1 MREDDFNLI
10 REPWIRVREQN
21 GTVKEVSLLELFR
34 DAHTFQA
41 LAGEL
46 PTQNAA
52 VLRVLLAVLH
62 TVFSRVDAEGAEIPL
77 EELSNAQILARWGSI
92 WHMGKFPVKPI
103 ETYLNSVME
112 RFWLFDPVHPFFQC
126 PAAKKLAGPD
136 EKGILK
142 CKAEKLNSAIDQS
155 NNKAR
160 IFLGCSGEKME
171 RLSYAE
177 AARWLIHLVE
187 CGDAG
192 LKESSQSKKNTRN
205 IEKGSPGVGWLA
217 KLGIVYAEGD
227 NLFETMMLNFVLW
240 PNGEGPDLEEETPLW
255 ELEQM
260 PGEERQKLPW
270 PDNMAALLTY
280 PCRFVMLERKD
291 GYVIGCDPLFGV
303 FFDENEDAANL
314 EQMTRR
320 NGKKNENDS
329 QYRPIAHEQGTFLW
343 QEFNSLLSEGTEGSD
358 QRPGV
363 VRWIGSIQ
371 GRKQGLTRDKRIRFH
386 SVSISHKNG
395 SSIEQVEEDRLDLH
409 ANLIS
414 ELGRD
419 WRKVICQEVEFTQ
432 KVSWQLGYLAEGLWI
447 AASGNKAP
455 EGKAKDNAEKQVR
468 RAKDAAVASFYQTM
482 DLAFRSWVCGISAE
496 DPNMEDKRREWRDFV
511 RYRARAMG
519 EDMALQAGP
528 SAYAGHSVAN
538 KNKEPRFYSTAAVY
552 GNFLRNINNIH

>member
-10 REPWIRVREQN
+10 SEPWIKVRKME
-21 GTVKEVSLLELFR
+21 GDVAEVSLLELFR
-34 DAHTFQA
+34 EAHTYQA

-62 TVFSRVDAEGAEIPL
+62 TVFSRVDAEGAEISL
-77 EELSNAQILARWGSI
+77 EELSDAKILARWGSI

-103 ETYLNSVME
+103 ETYLNSVEE

-126 PAAKKLAGPD
+126 PEAKKIAGPD

-142 CKAEKLNSAIDQS
+142 CKAEKLNSTIDQS

-171 RLSYAE
+171 RLTYAE

-205 IEKGSPGVGWLA
+205 VEKGSPGVGWLA

-227 NLFETMMLNFVLW
+227 NLFETLMLNFVLW

-280 PCRFVMLERKD
+280 PCRFVMLERND

-320 NGKKNENDS
+320 NGKKNENYS
-329 QYRPIAHEQGTFLW
+329 QYRPMAHEQGTFLW
-343 QEFNSLLSEGTEGSD
+343 QEFNSLLSEGAEGCD

-371 GRKQGLTRDKRIRFH
+371 GRKQGPARDKLIRFH

-395 SSIEQVEEDRLDLH
+395 SSIDRVEEDCLDLH
-409 ANLIS
+409 IDLIS

-432 KVSWQLGYLAEGLWI
+432 KVSRQLGYLAEGLWI
-447 AASGNKAP
+447 AASGSKAP
-455 EGKAKDNAEKQVR
+455 AGKAKDNAERQV
-468 RAKDAAVASFYQTM
+468 AKAKETAMAGFYGAM
-482 DLAFRSWVCGISAE
+482 DLPFRSWLRGISAE
-496 DPNMEDKRREWRDFV
+496 DSDMEDKRKEWRNFA
-511 RYRARAMG
+511 RNRARAMG
-519 EDMALQAGP
+519 EELALQTGP
-528 SAYAGHSVAN
+528 SAYVGHSVEN
-538 KNKEPRFYSTAAVY
+538 QKKESRFYSTATVY
-552 GNFLRNINNIH
+552 GNFLKNLKNIH